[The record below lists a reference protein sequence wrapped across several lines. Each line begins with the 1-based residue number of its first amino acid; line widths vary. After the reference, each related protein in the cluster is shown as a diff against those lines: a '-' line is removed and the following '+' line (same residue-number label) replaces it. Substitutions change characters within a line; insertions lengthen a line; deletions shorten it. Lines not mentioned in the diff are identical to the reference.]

1 MIIQRDIWV
10 DDLHYILKFHHYC
23 FSFSLVHPPKHR
35 LSSFKKSKSELL
47 FFYDDPHYEDLNIR
61 APALQIF
68 NLIVRHMDEI
78 IRQYKIQYWVFSA
91 TSIKKARIYAKLL
104 DRYIGQKKIIWSY
117 LQDGLDFYV
126 YPQF

>member
-10 DDLHYILKFHHYC
+10 DDLHYILKFQHYY

-35 LSSFKKSKSELL
+35 FSSFKTSKSECL

-61 APALQIF
+61 APAFKIF
-68 NLIVRHMDEI
+68 NLIIYQIHEI

-104 DRYIGQKKIIWSY
+104 TRYITQYKVGWSY
-117 LQDGLDFYV
+117 LQEGLDFYV
-126 YPQF
+126 YPHI